1 MKPNRRLYG
10 LLLVLPLLGFA
21 AEPAIAADP
30 SEDGTTIYRSKDSRG
45 NPVFSDQPSR
55 DAEQVKLK
63 EVNRTPAV
71 TPQPRS
77 TKPNTKESG
86 DNDYRVTFLEPTDGQ
101 FFANGL
107 QPINVSINV
116 SPPVLPK
123 HQIEFLL
130 NGESIAQGSSYS
142 TTIDRLRPGAHQ
154 ISAQVID
161 KTGKILGE
169 PGNIEVTA
177 QWPGGR

>member
-1 MKPNRRLYG
+1 M
-10 LLLVLPLLGFA
+10 LPLPGYTA
-21 AEPAIAADP
+21 GPSGAEQSD
-30 SEDGTTIYRSKDSRG
+30 DGTTIYRSKDSRG

-55 DAEQVKLK
+55 DAEPVQLK

-71 TPQPRS
+71 TPQPKS
-77 TKPNTKESG
+77 AKSKPGKKG
-86 DNDYRVTFLEPTDGQ
+86 DNDYQVTFLEPVDGQ

-107 QPINVSINV
+107 QPVSVSINI

-161 KTGKILGE
+161 NAGNILGE
-169 PGNIEVTA
+169 PGTIEVTA

>member
-1 MKPNRRLYG
+1 MKLCQRLLS
-10 LLLVLPLLGFA
+10 LLLILPLLGY
-21 AEPAIAADP
+21 AEQPAIDIN
-30 SEDGTTIYRSKDSRG
+30 SDQNDTTIYRSKDSRG

-55 DAEQVKLK
+55 DAEQAQPK

-71 TPQPRS
+71 TPQARPD
-77 TKPNTKESG
+77 KPKPEDVEDS
-86 DNDYRVTFLEPTDGQ
+86 DYRITFLEPTDGQ

-107 QPINVSINV
+107 VPVNVSINV

-123 HQIEFLL
+123 HRIEFLL

-142 TTIDRLRPGAHQ
+142 TTIDRLHPGAHQ
-154 ISAQVID
+154 IGARVID
-161 KTGKILGE
+161 KAGNILGN
-169 PGNIEVTA
+169 PGSIDVTA